1 MDAVKRSLV
10 IRCSDRDSDITECLA
25 GFIKDGF
32 PVDLQ
37 DCLGRTALHRA
48 IKTYNVDAVKRL
60 THQGKASLSKKD
72 HLGKSALHVAV
83 HSAVLVDAFA
93 LEVQGLD
100 GRKIATQILNVLL
113 QRGARVDD
121 RDADG
126 KTPWSYANTKDD
138 MWIRRLKHKHLIIGS
153 SSTTSRGMERVR
165 PPLPGPQR
173 GACDAFD
180 MILAEVYVRR
190 KAGRSDDIFNLEMA
204 PVSDVIYGGPW
215 GVSRLLDESRS
226 SKLMGHRVHCRW
238 VHVPSNN
245 EQWVYDLML
254 SMGIQ
259 DSSMGGQRHEG
270 SRLIDRYMMAQARR
284 YKYFHGQPIGAEAD
298 LGSRTNRTGLA
309 GIAAD
314 AQGVVPGSNDDPDQ
328 PQRKPG
334 SKPGKTLPA
343 AEPTM
348 TEAEGIVIF
357 VSEAALPRVVTPRAF
372 LTAPSPDAD
381 FGLRNAPPAQ
391 VPRPIISRCPG
402 SHQEGPS
409 PLGDR

>member
-1 MDAVKRSLV
+1 M
-10 IRCSDRDSDITECLA
+10 TERLA
-25 GFIKDGF
+25 DLIKDGF
-32 PVDLQ
+32 SVDLQ
-37 DCLGRTALHRA
+37 DHQGRTALHHA
-48 IKTYNVDAVKRL
+48 IESFNVDAVKRL
-60 THQGKASLSKKD
+60 MHQGKASLSKKD
-72 HLGKSALHVAV
+72 YLGQSALHVAV
-83 HSAVLVDAFA
+83 HCAVNVGYLYLTDARGN
-93 LEVQGLD
+93 ELD

-121 RDADG
+121 RDASG
-126 KTPWSYANTKDD
+126 RTPWSYANTAAD

-190 KAGRSDDIFNLEMA
+190 KAGRADDIFNLEMA

-226 SKLMGHRVHCRW
+226 WKLTGHKVRCRW

-270 SRLIDRYMMAQARR
+270 SRRLIDRYMMAQARR
-284 YKYFHGQPIGAEAD
+284 YKYFHGQPIGAQAD

-348 TEAEGIVIF
+348 TEAEGVVIF
-357 VSEAALPRVVTPRAF
+357 VSGAALTRVVTP
-372 LTAPSPDAD
+372 
-381 FGLRNAPPAQ
+381 
-391 VPRPIISRCPG
+391 
-402 SHQEGPS
+402 
-409 PLGDR
+409 